1 MITPSRLL
9 FPVLAGLLSAAT
21 IVAAVWFAIVSEDK
35 RQVLAERLDTLRQM
49 TAALVKLEG
58 ALTSR
63 LYLMQPVVSYVSLR
77 NEIDHETFQYFAEG
91 LIANDRMVQNVSL
104 LKGTV
109 IVDAYPKKGH
119 EKVIGAD
126 LAEIPE
132 ERETVLRVIET
143 RESAIAGPLELAQG
157 GFGIVSRIPIF
168 LTPKG
173 KPFGSGEYW
182 GQTCLV
188 IEADALLKEAGI
200 IYPSSGLKYALRY
213 GKEGLGD
220 EGTVFWG
227 DEAMFQSNP
236 VVLDVK
242 LPGGVWQVAGMPAA
256 GWGSQTTWKL
266 WYWGIGGIG
275 GFWAILVGLLTW
287 SLLMNKQKFQQRLNL
302 QWSLMEKAQESETKY
317 RTIFESSNDAM
328 FIMEGDKFI
337 DCNTASLQIFGCARH
352 QMVGNLFT
360 AFSPKLQP
368 DGNVSLS
375 KANEKI
381 AAALAGHR
389 QFFEWEHYRYDGMP
403 FYAEVSLNS
412 LEVHGKMIVQATI
425 RDITDRKRAE
435 DEIKK
440 SLSLLSSTIEST
452 ADGILVVDND
462 EKITAFNQRFLDLWR
477 IPQDIIESRDDD
489 RALAFVL
496 DQLVNPEDFLKKVK
510 ELYAE
515 PERESLVTL
524 EFKDGRVFERYS
536 GPQLIANEIVGR
548 VWSFRDVTARN
559 DAERSL
565 RAARDELEL
574 RVKERTHKL
583 AKANQDL
590 ELEIGER
597 TRTEQELK
605 ESHNSLKASLAE
617 ASLLRVQAEAASAAK
632 SEFLANMSHELRS
645 PLTAVIGFSDLLG
658 DQLFGRLNEKQ
669 SGYVREISDA
679 GHHLLRLINDILD
692 LAKIEAGK
700 IDIRLCTVDLSEL
713 LDHCRTMIKEMA
725 IKRGLNLNLK
735 VSEDLK
741 EKKIQADDVRLK
753 QMVINLLSNAVKFTP
768 AGGTIQLEAER
779 RGEDIEISVS
789 DTGIGLKTADR
800 ERIFHAFEQLDSSFS
815 KQEHGTGL
823 GLALVRKL
831 VELHG
836 GSVSVES
843 DGEGMG
849 STFRLI
855 FPYIKAEKDAE
866 VQLALESLGLP
877 ARALPDLSVED
888 KNRPKVLVVEDN
900 ESNMNLAT
908 NLLEAGGYNVLQ
920 AFSAEEAI
928 KKAEPEKPSLIL
940 MDISLPGMDGL
951 TATKILKSNPATA
964 HIPVVALT
972 ANAMKDYEVRAKD
985 AGCDSCL
992 LKPIDTMIFYSTLS
1006 GLIRVVDSGATD

>member
-9 FPVLAGLLSAAT
+9 FPVLVGLLSAAT
-21 IVAAVWFAIVSEDK
+21 IVTAVWFAIVSEDK
-35 RQVLAERLDTLRQM
+35 RQALAERLDTLRQM

-63 LYLMQPVVSYVSLR
+63 LYLMQSVVSYVSLR

-109 IVDAYPKKGH
+109 IVDAYPMKGD

-132 ERETVLRVIET
+132 ERETVLRAIET
-143 RESAIAGPLELAQG
+143 REAVITGPLELAQG

-188 IEADALLKEAGI
+188 IVEHELLKEAGI
-200 IYPSSGLKYALRY
+200 IYPSSGLKYALR
-213 GKEGLGD
+213 GKDGLGA

-227 DEAMFQSNP
+227 EEAMFQSNP

-242 LPGGVWQVAGMPAA
+242 LPGRVWQMAGMPAA
-256 GWGSQTTWKL
+256 GWGSQTAWKL
-266 WYWGIGGIG
+266 WYWGIG
-275 GFWAILVGLLTW
+275 GFWAILVGLIIW

-302 QWSLMEKAQESETKY
+302 QWSLREKAQESETKY

-360 AFSPKLQP
+360 VFSPKVQP
-368 DGNVSLS
+368 DGKVSLS
-375 KANEKI
+375 KADEKI

-389 QFFEWEHYRYDGMP
+389 QFFEWRHCRYDRMP
-403 FYAEVSLNS
+403 FDAEVSLNS
-412 LEVHGKMIVQATI
+412 LEVNGKMILQATV

-435 DEIKK
+435 NEIKK
-440 SLSLLSSTIEST
+440 SLSLLRSTLEST
-452 ADGILVVDND
+452 ADGILVVDHD
-462 EKITAFNQRFLDLWR
+462 ERITALNQRFMDLWR
-477 IPQDIIESRDDD
+477 IPEDIIESSDDD

-496 DQLVNPEDFLKKVK
+496 DQLVNPEAFLKKVK

-515 PERESLVTL
+515 PEMESFDTL

-559 DAERSL
+559 DAERAL
-565 RAARDELEL
+565 RAARDELES
-574 RVKERTHKL
+574 RVVERTIKL
-583 AKANQDL
+583 MTVNQKL
-590 ELEIGER
+590 EVEIAER
-597 TRTEQELK
+597 SRAEQELNM
-605 ESHNSLKASLAE
+605 SHKKLELALAE
-617 ASLLRVQAEAASAAK
+617 ASRFRAQAEAASSAK

-645 PLTAVIGFSDLLG
+645 PLTAVIGFSGLLD
-658 DQLFGRLNEKQ
+658 DQLFGKLNEKQ
-669 SGYVREISDA
+669 AGYVTEISEA
-679 GHHLLRLINDILD
+679 GHHLLTLINDILD
-692 LAKIEAGK
+692 LAKVESGK
-700 IDIRLCTVDLSEL
+700 IEIILSDVDLSEL
-713 LDHCRTMIKEMA
+713 LDHCWVIIREMVTKKE
-725 IKRGLNLNLK
+725 LNFK
-735 VSEDLK
+735 MTVSEDLK
-741 EKKIQADDVRLK
+741 AKTILADNVRLK

-768 AGGTIQLEAER
+768 AGGSIRLEAEILR
-779 RGEDIEISVS
+779 KHILISVS
-789 DTGIGLKTADR
+789 DTGIGLKAEDQK
-800 ERIFHAFEQLDSSFS
+800 RIFDAFEQLDFSLS

-823 GLALVRKL
+823 GLALVRNL

-855 FPYIKAEKDAE
+855 FPHIEAGKHLDS
-866 VQLALESLGLP
+866 QLTPELLDFPRNAL
-877 ARALPDLSVED
+877 ADLSVQD
-888 KNRPKVLVVEDN
+888 KNRHKVLVVEDN
-900 ESNMNLAT
+900 ESNMKVVT
-908 NLLEAGGYNVLQ
+908 DLLVAFGYDVIQ
-920 AFSAEEAI
+920 SFSAEEAI
-928 KKAEPEKPSLIL
+928 KRAEPEKPSLIL

-951 TATKILKSNPATA
+951 TATKILKNNPATA

-972 ANAMKDYEVRAKD
+972 AHAMKDDEARARE
-985 AGCDSCL
+985 AGCDAYI
-992 LKPIDTMIFYSTLS
+992 LKPIDTRSFHSNLS
-1006 GLIRVVDSGATD
+1006 ALIKSKGSGGAA